1 MLAPTLTILASI
13 FPLPSPFDASLEIR
27 RDSGDLAMRRRSRQ
41 RRSRLLAVFGGTGQ
55 FRHRRGS
62 VIVGVVMPVRRH
74 ALVLPMDWA
83 GVSRVV

>member
-1 MLAPTLTILASI
+1 
-13 FPLPSPFDASLEIR
+13 
-27 RDSGDLAMRRRSRQ
+27 MRRRSRR

-83 GVSRVV
+83 GVSRVVFDARWFDFVFAVSSWENFEGEFEVEVVAIEP